1 MRVRADCQGLAQPQ
15 DCVHRDRRRPCETTV
30 QPSRRQKPADF
41 QAPAPTV
48 FTPLVGCALRQALCE
63 RPGRSALHLHR
74 ARCPKELPSPDPLE
88 HGPRRHKPDASTFL
102 QPHLRIASCTNER
115 VRPPVHRNG
124 TATSTLNIIVQTQTP
139 GPLPHRDRGSAAGSG
154 LALLVGLPQLLAQDD
169 RIITVGSAVK
179 RFDLA

>member
-30 QPSRRQKPADF
+30 QPSRRQKQADF

-102 QPHLRIASCTNER
+102 RPHLMDCVMQNER
-115 VRPPVHRNG
+115 LRPPVHLNG
-124 TATSTLNIIVQTQTP
+124 SATSTLNNTVQVQTP
-139 GPLPHRDRGSAAGSG
+139 GPFRHRDRGSASESG
-154 LALLVGLPQLLAQDD
+154 IALLIILPKLLPQDD
-169 RIITVGSAVK
+169 RIITMGSAVK